1 MGRILIALALCL
13 SRGSAVWATTLELSP
28 SVAEEILSKTTTLVL
43 NPPEIE
49 TEDFQLEWSGKPIDG
64 VRFEILPGSLQ
75 WVRTSEVL
83 MLPRGRMALHVANAK
98 TGQIQNAGYTQSM
111 VPGADGALQA
121 ELPIALISGD
131 ANPIRVQFERGG
143 EKITGTL
150 QVKHS
155 GRAGSSRVF
164 TDSSCSPYHVEPID
178 EVLDPQTWAYVGCR
192 LVYTRHDSKL
202 IPSFDVLVFWDG
214 VSQSIRVDDVET
226 KAASVSV
233 WALRLRAKPG
243 RVRLESGPRRL
254 VLGYRVREE
263 LHLGSFGLGVGPYTY
278 HYAADGDPAKTVS
291 TTTAVATLYG
301 SWFLTEY
308 MRVVMFSAVPVHRLP
323 FSDTGIYL
331 LLEQTKVLDNR
342 VSINLLLG
350 GHGIFFPYLGG
361 ARFAFSFPQGIEA
374 IAQDLPLRRHRLH
387 LGAFM
392 YPSIDGRSYYNVW
405 VRWAYKRTFVEFNYI
420 SWEESI
426 SAGRVASQVSGV
438 SVGFPLFQFL

>member
-1 MGRILIALALCL
+1 MGSARVLTAIALGWALF
-13 SRGSAVWATTLELSP
+13 AQATTLELSP

-49 TEDFQLEWSGKPIDG
+49 TADFQLEWSGKPIEG

-98 TGQIQNAGYTQSM
+98 SGQIQNASYTQSM
-111 VPGADGALQA
+111 VAGTDGSLQA

-131 ANPIRVQFERGG
+131 ANPIRFQFDRGG
-143 EKITGTL
+143 EKISASL
-150 QVKHS
+150 RVRHS
-155 GRAGSSRVF
+155 GRAGGTRVF
-164 TDSSCSPYHVEPID
+164 TDSSCSPYHVEAVE

-243 RVRLESGPRRL
+243 RVRLESGTRRL
-254 VLGYRVREE
+254 VLSYRVREE

-278 HYAADGDPAKTVS
+278 QYSADGDPAKSVS

-331 LLEQTKVLDNR
+331 LLEQTKVLEDR
-342 VSINLLLG
+342 
-350 GHGIFFPYLGG
+350 
-361 ARFAFSFPQGIEA
+361 
-374 IAQDLPLRRHRLH
+374 
-387 LGAFM
+387 
-392 YPSIDGRSYYNVW
+392 
-405 VRWAYKRTFVEFNYI
+405 K
-420 SWEESI
+420 
-426 SAGRVASQVSGV
+426 
-438 SVGFPLFQFL
+438 SVV